1 MMDARLGGQFVLH
14 GGVYMKSEVRRDP
27 HQAMIHYVK
36 NHVVRNYKFRLPH
49 FRTCFLAQDMLGNI

>member
-1 MMDARLGGQFVLH
+1 MMDARLGGCLYV
-14 GGVYMKSEVRRDP
+14 MKSEVRRDP